1 MSRVSPPARGR
12 RAWPSLIAGLLAAL
26 ALTAA
31 CARGASDSSLLF
43 VDSPDCADV
52 SRAPMARGA
61 VTLATGQGTL
71 SVWVEIAV
79 TEEERRRGLMCRAEV
94 PGGTG
99 MLFQAG
105 RESNTGFWMLNT
117 YVPLDILYLDER
129 GTVTHAARMQPCR
142 PRAPAETGPAWRAR
156 CLAESAP
163 HGPPA
168 PYRAVLELPAGWLEA
183 NGVSPS
189 ALPGSARVELTDG

>member
-1 MSRVSPPARGR
+1 MNATVTGTTPR
-12 RAWPSLIAGLLAAL
+12 RALAGAFVGVALLA
-26 ALTAA
+26 AA
-31 CARGASDSSLLF
+31 CARGAPDSGSRF
-43 VDSPDCADV
+43 VDDPDCADV
-52 SRAPMARGA
+52 SRAPMTRGT

-71 SVWVEIAV
+71 SVSVEIAV

-94 PGGTG
+94 PSGTG

-105 RESNTGFWMLNT
+105 RESSTGFWMLNT

-142 PRAPAETGPAWRAR
+142 PRAPGEIRPAWRSR

-163 HGPPA
+163 HRPPA

-183 NGVSPS
+183 NGLSPS
-189 ALPGSARVELTDG
+189 ALPGNARVELNDG